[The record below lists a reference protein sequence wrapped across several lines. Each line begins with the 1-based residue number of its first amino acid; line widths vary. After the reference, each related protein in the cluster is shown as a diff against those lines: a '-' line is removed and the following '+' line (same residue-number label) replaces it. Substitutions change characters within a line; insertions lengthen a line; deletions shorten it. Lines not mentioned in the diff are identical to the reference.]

1 MTIPLNGKVMSKRK
15 YFHRNPQLSSYQ
27 IYATNPGLCCILY
40 FCIAFLYIHV
50 LLRHVS
56 GFESKVN
63 ALHQACQLSKLQ
75 SWFRPLLQACCE
87 ESLTGPM
94 QSTLESLS
102 YIRHIT
108 PLVKVSAL
116 KAKTFIFMNGRSCKC
131 DIVGNTKLVILTK

>member
-1 MTIPLNGKVMSKRK
+1 MICERRIEARVNRKVYKTIVRPAEFGVGETDKKDVAELKMTIPLNGKVMSKRK

-27 IYATNPGLCCILY
+27 MYATNPGLCCILY

-75 SWFRPLLQACCE
+75 SWFRPLL
-87 ESLTGPM
+87 
-94 QSTLESLS
+94 
-102 YIRHIT
+102 
-108 PLVKVSAL
+108 
-116 KAKTFIFMNGRSCKC
+116 
-131 DIVGNTKLVILTK
+131 